1 MKKNLIFLTT
11 LCCSAGA
18 APYYLPQPAGG
29 ALTPYDWQPT
39 WRVDALYAIGSG
51 HTIDTA
57 GFRTGLELYNNG
69 DSPIR
74 HQFGTCVGPQW
85 GTEHR
90 HHIRRKL
97 CTIPLTLGYTL
108 NIGLTDNFF
117 LFLGGK
123 AGWALGHYKE
133 RSATH
138 RISESCHGFTFA
150 ARGKGEALALQ
161 KRDVGGY
168 ISFSLA
174 FIGVCSRRK
183 QCRRIRRSFG
193 ILSYRYRRG
202 VDGRIPLKGGLA
214 RVFGRAL

>member
-1 MKKNLIFLTT
+1 MKKTLIYLTT

-39 WRVDALYAIGSG
+39 WRMDALYAIGSG
-51 HTIDTA
+51 PTIDTA

-150 ARGKGEALALQ
+150 AG
-161 KRDVGGY
+161 
-168 ISFSLA
+168 
-174 FIGVCSRRK
+174 
-183 QCRRIRRSFG
+183 
-193 ILSYRYRRG
+193 
-202 VDGRIPLKGGLA
+202 GGLKIQCSERTYYHLGYDFA
-214 RVFGRAL
+214 RTYARERAGSTLGQHIISTGFEWRF